1 MSISKFKK
9 SETLFLSLFIM
20 LSSISPFSSHP
31 PPASLSSPFTS
42 PSILLLHSFSVP
54 PQLSF
59 FHLSLSPSPLWRL
72 LRLGGS
78 EQGWRIGDSVL
89 SLQHTR
95 ELQRDIG
102 DHGCETASVCRLYV
116 RHTKSLYLSPQLPPL
131 MQPQEWDVERK
142 GM

>member
-1 MSISKFKK
+1 M
-9 SETLFLSLFIM
+9 
-20 LSSISPFSSHP
+20 
-31 PPASLSSPFTS
+31 
-42 PSILLLHSFSVP
+42 
-54 PQLSF
+54 
-59 FHLSLSPSPLWRL
+59 
-72 LRLGGS
+72 
-78 EQGWRIGDSVL
+78 GDSVL

-116 RHTKSLYLSPQLPPL
+116 RHAESLYLSPQLPLL